1 MDTEAI
7 LERRRLRRR
16 ASFWRVAAFVILAVA
31 IVAVV
36 GVDRRPRRA

>member
-16 ASFWRVAAFVILAVA
+16 ASFWRVTAIVILVA
-31 IVAVV
+31 AIE
-36 GVDRRPRRA
+36 